1 MESQEWTAERGTL
14 SSQGRD
20 ERDALV
26 QEQARDLGR
35 AVAPRVYSAICGVI
49 SDLSKV
55 GIAKDKRNI
64 QQGYQFRGIDD
75 VYGALSPLLAKH
87 QLCILP
93 RVVEREVTER
103 PTKSGGVQ
111 FYTTL
116 KVAFDFV
123 SALDGSTHAIVTVG
137 EAMDSGDKSSN
148 KALSAAYKY
157 ACFQAFC
164 IPVEGD
170 NDADATTPPE
180 VIDEVDATEA
190 VARAGV
196 PPERV
201 NAWLKRVFGNT
212 TDVRRLKRAHFTV
225 LANKLP
231 EFARAIANEAMQEG
245 REESV

>member
-1 MESQEWTAERGTL
+1 MDNSGENFKSEWPI
-14 SSQGRD
+14 
-20 ERDALV
+20 ERDTLAA
-26 QEQARDLGR
+26 EQARDLSR
-35 AVAPRVYSAICGVI
+35 AGAPRVYSAICGVI
-49 SDLSKV
+49 ADLSRV
-55 GIAKDKRNI
+55 GIAKDKRNV

-103 PTKSGGVQ
+103 PTKSGSVL
-111 FYTTL
+111 FYTSL

-157 ACFQAFC
+157 ACLQAFC

-170 NDADATTPPE
+170 TDADATTPPE
-180 VIDEVDATEA
+180 VVDEVDASE
-190 VARAGV
+190 VVNRSGV
-196 PPERV
+196 PLERV
-201 NAWLKRVFGNT
+201 NAWLKRAFGT
-212 TDVRRLKRAHFTV
+212 ATDVRRLKRAQFTV
-225 LANKLP
+225 LTNKLP
-231 EFARAIANEAMQEG
+231 EFAKAIANEAMREG
-245 REESV
+245 EGAV